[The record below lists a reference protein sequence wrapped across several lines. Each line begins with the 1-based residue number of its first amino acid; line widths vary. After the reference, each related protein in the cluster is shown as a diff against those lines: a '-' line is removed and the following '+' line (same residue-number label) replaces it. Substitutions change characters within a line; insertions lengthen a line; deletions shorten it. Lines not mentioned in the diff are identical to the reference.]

1 LNQNKA
7 KRQLLIFC
15 FSFGLMVIS
24 GSIQII
30 LSPFPFVRGI
40 SVLTVIGCSATIGAF
55 IREMFILNEKNK
67 ATK

>member
-1 LNQNKA
+1 
-7 KRQLLIFC
+7 
-15 FSFGLMVIS
+15 MVIS